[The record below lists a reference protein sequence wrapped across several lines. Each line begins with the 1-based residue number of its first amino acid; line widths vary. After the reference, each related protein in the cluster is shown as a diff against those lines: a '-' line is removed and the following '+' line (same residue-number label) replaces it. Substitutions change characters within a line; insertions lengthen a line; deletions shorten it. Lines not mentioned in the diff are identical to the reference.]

1 MVDTGALATF
11 IRQKHA
17 LGASRDEII
26 AGVTEY
32 GGDAALVD
40 QVLSEQEARATLAGS
55 EVEEIR
61 RELLSKQSLIIA
73 ILAGSAAALLS
84 ASLWAMLSFVTDY
97 QHGWVAVIL
106 GLLVARAVRTFGQ
119 GIDARFRLVGLLSSL
134 AGIFFGN
141 AFLAILVLHRV
152 WEIPLGDAIV
162 LMGDSQFY
170 ALILEASALIDVA
183 FYLAAAVCGWHFS
196 VVPLARTQVSSP
208 DPLTPMGPLGPK
220 S

>member
-1 MVDTGALATF
+1 MTRTTALTKY
-11 IRQKHA
+11 IRDKHA
-17 LGASRDEII
+17 LGASRDEIL

-40 QVLSEQEARATLAGS
+40 QVLSEQEAQLASAGS

-61 RELLSKQSLIIA
+61 RELLSRQSLIIA

-84 ASLWAMLSFVTDY
+84 ASLWAALSFMTNH

-106 GLLVARAVRTFGQ
+106 GLLVASSVRKFGQ
-119 GIDARFRLVGLLSSL
+119 GIDVRFRLVGLVSSL

-141 AFLAILVLHRV
+141 AFLAILVIHRV
-152 WEIPLGDAIV
+152 WELPLGDAIA

-170 ALILEASALIDVA
+170 ALILEASALIDVV

-196 VVPLARTQVSSP
+196 VVPLARPQVSTP

>member
-1 MVDTGALATF
+1 MARTSALTQY
-11 IRQKHA
+11 IRDKHA

-26 AGVTEY
+26 AGVSEY

-40 QVLSEQEARATLAGS
+40 EVLAEHAARLTSTES

-61 RELLSKQSLIIA
+61 RDLLSKQSLILA
-73 ILAGSAAALLS
+73 ILAGGAAALLS
-84 ASLWAMLSFVTDY
+84 ASVWATLSFVTNY

-106 GLLVARAVRTFGQ
+106 GLLVAKAVKNFGQ

-141 AFLAILVLHRV
+141 AFLAILVIHRV
-152 WEIPLGDAIV
+152 WELPLGDAIA

-170 ALILEASALIDVA
+170 ALILEASALIDVV

-196 VVPLARTQVSSP
+196 VVPLARTQVSTP

-220 S
+220 